1 MFSATEM
8 AAMRATL
15 NASLPDT
22 CVVSRKTTTS
32 DDAGGF
38 TESWNTVITV
48 ACRIAPTGRSPQE
61 RAIADRLTCVAVWT
75 ITLPANTDVTI
86 ADRLVI
92 GARAFEVAG
101 VLARSYEVSRRVVC
115 VEVV

>member
-1 MFSATEM
+1 
-8 AAMRATL
+8 MRATL
-15 NASLPDT
+15 NASLPDS
-22 CVVSRKTTTS
+22 CQVSRKTTTS
-32 DDAGGF
+32 DGAGGQ
-38 TESWNTVITV
+38 TESWGTVVTV
-48 ACRIAPTGRSPQE
+48 ACRVSPTGQSPQE
-61 RAIADRLTCVAVWT
+61 RAIADRLSGVSVWT